1 MSDVSAPSTPGP
13 SGPTRMST
21 RPRLPSF
28 VGREP
33 QTLAEAAAM
42 RGTPG
47 SDLFGE
53 RTTRSKTAK
62 PKVATAKVKLK
73 LGDKATQGIGTSF
86 LGSYDRELDTDDE
99 DDQDLVFEEQFIL
112 KMPEGEDCEKLRA
125 MVQARAVTPDVWF
138 KFKDSRRGVFN
149 IGSNKYATKLVDL
162 PCVVEAQKTLDGKQL
177 FKVADICQSLVV
189 EERIENEEEVSGSGS
204 KAFNISDFIWP
215 HGITPPL
222 RNVRKRRFRKRIS
235 RAAIEIVEQEME
247 RLLDLDAQADQVEY
261 KVLENVNPDLSDS
274 EFDPD
279 LRAKRGSSADFF
291 DGSGTPNFGADAPTP
306 GGADGLDMEEGDGD
320 GENDEGSDDDLAAEL
335 ERALAG
341 EDEGDEDEEEEDED
355 EDETDEEEEED
366 GDAELTQA
374 KKLLYEEIQD
384 LETVIEKKTAE
395 IARIENPVLKSRLEA
410 SFNLKKLKAD
420 LESKRAMLEAL
431 TAKPVEEDAMEAEPA
446 EEDGDVDDL
455 FGDDEEDEVAEA
467 APAAPPAPSEP
478 PAVAAAPTTGPVV
491 IQLASN

>member
-1 MSDVSAPSTPGP
+1 
-13 SGPTRMST
+13 
-21 RPRLPSF
+21 
-28 VGREP
+28 
-33 QTLAEAAAM
+33 M
-42 RGTPG
+42 RATPG
-47 SDLFGE
+47 SDFLASE
-53 RTTRSKTAK
+53 RTTRSKVAK

-86 LGSYDRELDTDDE
+86 LGPYDRELDTEDE

-162 PCVVEAQKTLDGKQL
+162 PCIIEAQKTLDGKQL
-177 FKVADICQSLVV
+177 FKVADICQALVV
-189 EERIENEEEVSGSGS
+189 EERIDNEDEVSGGS
-204 KAFNISDFIWP
+204 SKTFNISDFIWP

-222 RNVRKRRFRKRIS
+222 RHVRKRRFRKRIS
-235 RAAIEIVEQEME
+235 RAAIETVEQEME
-247 RLLDLDAQADQVEY
+247 RLLDLDSQADQVEY

-279 LRAKRGSSADFF
+279 IRNKRGSSAGLDFF
-291 DGSGTPNFGADAPTP
+291 DGAGTPNFGGDAPTP
-306 GGADGLDMEEGDGD
+306 GGADGLDMEEGDGEA
-320 GENDEGSDDDLAAEL
+320 ENDEGSDDDLAAEL

-384 LETVIEKKTAE
+384 LEAVIEKKTAE

-431 TAKPVEEDAMEAEPA
+431 TAKPIEEDALEAEPA
-446 EEDGDVDDL
+446 EDDGDADDL

-467 APAAPPAPSEP
+467 VPAPPDAPPEPVTEAAAPAA
-478 PAVAAAPTTGPVV
+478 GPVV
-491 IQLASN
+491 IQLPSS